1 MAQIK
6 RSGEIRL
13 GDARMCILENPGH
26 VDDAY
31 ERGFKREVFRRI
43 IQTLNRLGWLVVIP
57 QDKIERYSASFARQ
71 FRYCTKGDL
80 KADLKLCGRC
90 IELEFFQNVNA
101 PDRPD
106 NEGRYQYDKEKHMPY
121 LLRMEMLRTRNRIV
135 TYLSNVFDGYER
147 SALTGRAS
155 RLRRSDCF
163 ITSAPIYARLPPA
176 DYVTVKRCTL
186 IYRRSRPPWH
196 AAKRPGNANPEN
208 TVNTLHLI

>member
-80 KADLKLCGRC
+80 KADLKLCGWS
-90 IELEFFQNVNA
+90 FS
-101 PDRPD
+101 
-106 NEGRYQYDKEKHMPY
+106 
-121 LLRMEMLRTRNRIV
+121 RTSTHRTARITRADTSTIKKSTCLICCEWKCCVPV
-135 TYLSNVFDGYER
+135 TE
-147 SALTGRAS
+147 
-155 RLRRSDCF
+155 
-163 ITSAPIYARLPPA
+163 
-176 DYVTVKRCTL
+176 
-186 IYRRSRPPWH
+186 
-196 AAKRPGNANPEN
+196 
-208 TVNTLHLI
+208 